1 MLEERP
7 GMFHII
13 SLGLVLSVLW
23 LLLSGH
29 FSSPLLL
36 SLGVV
41 SVIVVVFISHR
52 MDVIDDE
59 GHPIRLGWRIPIYM
73 VWLVKEILVSS
84 VAVARIIL
92 SPRMPIDP
100 KMITV
105 SASQKSELG
114 HVIYANSITLTPGT
128 ITVGLEKGVLSVHAL
143 TKEASDGL
151 LNGEMDRRITKMKG
165 DG

>member
-1 MLEERP
+1 V
-7 GMFHII
+7 FHIL
-13 SLGLVLSVLW
+13 SLGLVLSILW
-23 LLLSGH
+23 LLLSGY
-29 FSSPLLL
+29 FSSVLLL
-36 SLGVV
+36 SLGAASVV
-41 SVIVVVFISHR
+41 LVLFIGHR

-59 GHPIRLGWRIPIYM
+59 GHPIHLGWRIPIYM
-73 VWLVKEILVSS
+73 VWLIKEILVSS
-84 VAVARIIL
+84 IAVARVIIN
-92 SPRMPIDP
+92 PKMPIDP

-105 SASQKSELG
+105 SGSQKRELG

-151 LNGEMDRRITKMKG
+151 LSGEMDRRVTKMKG